1 MKRKKNYGQVILHA
15 VFLVLV
21 AVYLIPFIMVI
32 SVSLTDETEIIQ
44 NGYSLIPKAFSTFAY
59 ELVFRDMSQMV
70 QAYGVTMFFSVVS
83 TLLSTLVVAM
93 LAYPLSRSNF
103 LWKDQLNFYVYFTML
118 FGGGLVPTY
127 IVVRNW
133 LHLYN
138 TIWVYI
144 LPGLVSA
151 YNVMIIRT
159 NYKSL
164 PIELTESAKLDG
176 ASELDICFR
185 IIVPLSKAGLA
196 SVAFLFF
203 VGKWN
208 DWMTTTL
215 YIDDLNLYSLQ
226 YLLQR
231 LIREAD
237 FLKNAAQTMYVPSDV
252 VMPTETLRFAMALV
266 AAGPVLVVFPV
277 FQKYFAKGMTIGGV
291 KG

>member
-1 MKRKKNYGQVILHA
+1 MKKKKNYGQVILHA
-15 VFLVLV
+15 VFLALV
-21 AVYLIPFIMVI
+21 AMYLVPFIMVV

-44 NGYSLIPKAFSTFAY
+44 NGYSLIPKVFSTYAY
-59 ELVFRDMSQMV
+59 QLVFRDVSQMV
-70 QAYGVTMFFSVVS
+70 RAYGVTMFFSVVS
-83 TLLSTLVVAM
+83 TLLSTLVIAM

-103 LWKDQLNFYVYFTML
+103 IWKNQLNFYVYFTML
-118 FGGGLVPTY
+118 FSGGLVPTY

-133 LHLYN
+133 LGLYN

-176 ASELDICFR
+176 ATELDICFR

-208 DWMTTTL
+208 DWMTSIL
-215 YIDDLNLYSLQ
+215 YIDDINLYSLQ

-231 LIREAD
+231 LLREGE
-237 FLKNAAQTMYVPSDV
+237 FLKNAAQTMYVPTD
-252 VMPTETLRFAMALV
+252 MIAPTETLRFAMALI
-266 AAGPVLVVFPV
+266 AAGPVLVVFPI
-277 FQKYFAKGMTIGGV
+277 FQKYFAKGMTVGGV